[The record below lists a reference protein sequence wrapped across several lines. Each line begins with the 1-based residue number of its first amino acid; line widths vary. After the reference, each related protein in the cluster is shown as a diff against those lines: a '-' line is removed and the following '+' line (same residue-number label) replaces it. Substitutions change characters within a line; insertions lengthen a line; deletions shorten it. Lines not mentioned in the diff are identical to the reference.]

1 MKGDLHENKQTNKQS
16 MGLQGSGDSNCP
28 GKAQPEPPGLP
39 QGPEE
44 GLGPSPSAPANQP
57 AAPQQG
63 MGLKPHLATLLPQ
76 GGAPVC
82 TLSRSLQGPDRS
94 VPLNPSDA
102 GPGVWAE
109 RRKPA
114 LERGGRKKG
123 APGRPRSH
131 TWPQVSTGPARPS
144 TGHARAPQAKPPLA
158 RLRRG
163 RFAQGWW
170 TTTEFRWG
178 SRPPGPPAPP
188 ARSRAPGCRRGLTG
202 ASPLL

>member
-39 QGPEE
+39 QCPEE
-44 GLGPSPSAPANQP
+44 GLGPSASAPANQP

-76 GGAPVC
+76 AGAPVC

-94 VPLNPSDA
+94 GPLNPSDF

-131 TWPQVSTGPARPS
+131 TWPQVSTGPP
-144 TGHARAPQAKPPLA
+144 RATQGL
-158 RLRRG
+158 LRRNLLWRDSREAAVPKDG
-163 RFAQGWW
+163 GQRRSFAGALVHLDH
-170 TTTEFRWG
+170 
-178 SRPPGPPAPP
+178 PPPAL
-188 ARSRAPGCRRGLTG
+188 SRAPGCRRGLTG